1 MRRVGVTIGK
11 FMPLHKGHELM
22 IEFGAAMMDE
32 LQVVVSG
39 NETDLISLTTRYNW
53 VRQFVY
59 EKRLNNVGVHLHIDK
74 SPTPINIDK
83 DGTVLD
89 VDFQYYWANVFTK
102 IDRRITHI
110 VSSDKYG
117 QAIAD
122 RMNLEWLPVD
132 PGREMVEI
140 SATKIRKDPTKYF
153 KYISD
158 VAKPYYVKKVAI
170 VGPESTGKSTLVKS
184 LGKFL
189 NGSIVH
195 EYGRTVS
202 EAKKNN
208 LNADDFLPIARG
220 QQALIDIAV
229 RNAATPLVVIDTEAL
244 TTYLF
249 SKIYL
254 DSPKDIILDFA
265 ADQEI
270 DLYVVLAP
278 TVAWVDDGTRVA
290 GNQADREQF
299 FEDLVG
305 LLEHNKRQYIIV
317 DETDY
322 VLRQTQAA
330 TGIYNFV
337 NQRLTQ
343 TQTECINNM

>member
-1 MRRVGVTIGK
+1 MRKIGLTIGK

-22 IEFGAAMMDE
+22 IEFGAAMLDK
-32 LQVVVSG
+32 LTVVVSG
-39 NETDLISLTTRYNW
+39 KPTDEITVAQRYNW
-53 VRQFVY
+53 VCEFVS
-59 EKRLNNVGVHLHIDK
+59 KNDLHNVGVVYHIDE

-89 VDFQYYWANVFTK
+89 VDYQFYWANEFYK
-102 IDRRITHI
+102 ICPEVTHI

-117 QAIAD
+117 QTMAEN
-122 RMNLEWLPVD
+122 MCVKWLPVD

-153 KYISD
+153 SYISD
-158 VAKPYYVKKVAI
+158 VAKPSYVKKVAI

-208 LNADDFLPIARG
+208 LDANDFLTIARG

-254 DSPKDIILDFA
+254 DSPKDIILDFS

-290 GNQADREQF
+290 GNQAEREQF

-305 LLEHNKRQYIIV
+305 LLEHNKRQYIVV

-343 TQTECINNM
+343 P